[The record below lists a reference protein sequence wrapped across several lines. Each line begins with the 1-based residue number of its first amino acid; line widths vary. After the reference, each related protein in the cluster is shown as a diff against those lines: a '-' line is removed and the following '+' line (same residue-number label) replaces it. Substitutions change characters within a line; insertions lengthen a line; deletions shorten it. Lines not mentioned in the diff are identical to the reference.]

1 MLGLRSRAAHLHVHV
16 RRRSTCFGVRL
27 CKVHSQSNLPFQNFL
42 SFRGS
47 ERGTSDIFAAPPQK
61 RLTDLVRSSCCVPGY
76 SGARGS
82 GKSLS
87 PRKPVRMEDME
98 CGICGFMGTEP
109 ASHEHMDHE
118 HAVRPVYEC
127 GHCGFLFW
135 CLFDKQSHEESMHT
149 GAGGVPAR
157 ECIQCGDMFSSA
169 TDLNQHLRD
178 KHAPAQ
184 PIMCRYCGR
193 LCRGGDEVEAH
204 VASEHAQDIFL
215 YCRRKDGGEGV
226 CEAFFMTPLAMED
239 HVRAAHRGE
248 NDGVGDGAGL
258 GVGLVGDDELDVALG
273 TRDIGKMQ
281 EGRAGNNGRET
292 GDKRPQTRG
301 RKAVVKSS
309 PSPLECVVCGLL
321 TQSISS
327 LSAHVDAL
335 HRTTAAPSIVLSLT
349 ASVAPDAQ
357 TALIPD
363 SYLGSVPRTTEGKT
377 SKRTMRTSKRTTMK
391 RWSPELH
398 AIFIAHIE
406 KHGMN
411 DPTLQD
417 FQTAHAP
424 ERSMAS
430 LRSRAHI
437 FGYSVRGFRESS
449 KVKPAKTKISKKEK
463 KAKKKSSVTSNPL
476 LPLVQPSP
484 PAVHLSSAP
493 TPSFVATD
501 AVVLPSV
508 AAPSSYPEALTLVH
522 PSSAPTPAL
531 AATDAVVLNSSASRA
546 ADRGDPIPVE
556 TVSTPAPDDVPASMS
571 DVPSFVHLPGASE
584 ATIFTAP
591 TASSAAAVTSFAR
604 PTRIPIHSNSPE
616 APKSSPPLITTY
628 GQSDIPTGDGLA

>member
-1 MLGLRSRAAHLHVHV
+1 
-16 RRRSTCFGVRL
+16 
-27 CKVHSQSNLPFQNFL
+27 
-42 SFRGS
+42 
-47 ERGTSDIFAAPPQK
+47 
-61 RLTDLVRSSCCVPGY
+61 
-76 SGARGS
+76 
-82 GKSLS
+82 
-87 PRKPVRMEDME
+87 ME

-135 CLFDKQSHEESMHT
+135 RLFDKWSHEQTMHT

-178 KHAPAQ
+178 KHAPTQ

-204 VASEHAQDIFL
+204 VGSEHAQDIFL
-215 YCRRKDGGEGV
+215 HCRESL

-258 GVGLVGDDELDVALG
+258 GVGLVGDGEVDVVMGA
-273 TRDIGKMQ
+273 RDSGKVQ
-281 EGRAGNNGRET
+281 EGKAGDSGRET
-292 GDKRPQTRG
+292 GDKRPPTRG
-301 RKAVVKSS
+301 RKAVAKCSS
-309 PSPLECVVCGLL
+309 SPLECVVCGLL
-321 TQSISS
+321 TQSVSS

-335 HRTTAAPSIVLSLT
+335 HRTTAAPSIELSLT

-363 SYLGSVPRTTEGKT
+363 SCLGNVPRSNDGKT
-377 SKRTMRTSKRTTMK
+377 SKRTMKTAKRATVK

-406 KHGMN
+406 KHGMH

-437 FGYSVRGFRESS
+437 FGYSLKGFRESS
-449 KVKPAKTKISKKEK
+449 KVKPTKTKTKIRKKEK

-476 LPLVQPSP
+476 LPLAQPSP
-484 PAVHLSSAP
+484 PVVHPSSAP
-493 TPSFVATD
+493 TPTSFATD

-508 AAPSSYPEALTLVH
+508 GAPSSCPEAPTLIH

-531 AATDAVVLNSSASRA
+531 AATDTVVLYSAGSRTV
-546 ADRGDPIPVE
+546 DRDDPTPVE
-556 TVSTPAPDDVPASMS
+556 TATTSAPDDVPASAS
-571 DVPSFVHLPGASE
+571 DLPSLLHLPAASE
-584 ATIFTAP
+584 ATTFTAP
-591 TASSAAAVTSFAR
+591 AVSSAAAVTSFAC
-604 PTRIPIHSNSPE
+604 PTRIPVLSISPE
-616 APKSSPPLITTY
+616 AAKTSPHITTY
-628 GQSDIPTGDGLA
+628 GQLDIPTGDGLT